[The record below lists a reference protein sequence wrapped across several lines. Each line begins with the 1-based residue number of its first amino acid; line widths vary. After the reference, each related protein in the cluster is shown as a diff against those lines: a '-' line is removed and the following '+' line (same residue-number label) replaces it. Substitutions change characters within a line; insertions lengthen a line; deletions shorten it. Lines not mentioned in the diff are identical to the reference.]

1 VDRKPTPDESSGPK
15 EGGRQPVGRWPTAL
29 RSLRY
34 RDFRIFWT
42 GLIVSVMGTWMQMA
56 AQAWLVYELTDS
68 PFALGLVGAC
78 ATLPMLVFALPAGV
92 VADRMSKRNVLLVT
106 QSLSMV
112 QAFALAALT
121 FTGAVRVW
129 HVMALASFLGT
140 VNSLDMPTRHA
151 MVIELASREDLLN
164 AVSLNSSAFNTGRIV
179 GPAAAGLLIAAVG
192 TPACFLINGITFT
205 ALIVALALISP
216 RPPAQTGKAP
226 LIPQIRDGLAWAAC
240 QPLVRTLLAMIAVA
254 SVFGMS
260 YRTLL
265 PVFAR
270 DVFHTGAQGYGFL
283 MSSYAAG
290 TLAAGVLLTALGH
303 RWRLGGTVTVGSLLF
318 PVALICVAV
327 SPGYGFAVVG
337 LFVTGMGM
345 MLFSAVAN
353 TMLQKASPDELR
365 GRVMSMRTLLFAG
378 MMPIGNLQFGAMG
391 EWLGPRVAV
400 AIGAIVCLV
409 SAFTAWR
416 WAPGLR
422 HST

>member
-1 VDRKPTPDESSGPK
+1 MT
-15 EGGRQPVGRWPTAL
+15 RWPTAL

-34 RDFRIFWT
+34 RDFRLFWT

-68 PFALGLVGAC
+68 PLALGIVGAC
-78 ATLPMLVFALPAGV
+78 GTLPVLLFSLPAGV
-92 VADRMSKRNVLLVT
+92 VADRVSKRNILLVT
-106 QSLSMV
+106 QSLAMA

-121 FTGAVRVW
+121 FTGGVRVW
-129 HVMALASFLGT
+129 HVMALAGFLGA
-140 VNSLDMPTRHA
+140 VNALDMPTRHA

-179 GPAAAGLLIAAVG
+179 GPAAAGVLIAAVG
-192 TPACFLINGITFT
+192 TAVCFLINGITFS
-205 ALIVALALISP
+205 AVIIALAFISP
-216 RPPAQTGKAP
+216 RPPAQTEQAP
-226 LIPQIRDGLAWAAC
+226 VIPQIREGLSWATR
-240 QPLVRTLLAMIAVA
+240 QPLVRTVLAMIAVT

-270 DVFHTGAQGYGFL
+270 DVFNTGAEGYGFL
-283 MSSYAAG
+283 MSSYALG
-290 TLAAGVLLTALGH
+290 TLAAAALLTAVGH
-303 RWRLGGTVTVGSLLF
+303 RWRLGRTVTAGSFLF
-318 PVALICVAV
+318 PVALVSVAL
-327 SPGYGFAVVG
+327 SPRYAFAVVG

-378 MMPIGNLQFGAMG
+378 MMPLGNLQFGAMG
-391 EWLGPRVAV
+391 EWLGPRAAV
-400 AIGAIVCLV
+400 AIGSVVCLV
-409 SAFTAWR
+409 AAFTAWR
-416 WAPGLR
+416 RAPGLR
-422 HST
+422 RSA